1 MSIEIKGKVYRNLQE
16 QVEKNKEDIEQLQ
29 TGIYTAGSGINIT
42 EKVISVDNTVALKSE
57 LFSGNYNDLTNKPN
71 LTVTIYQY
79 TLANDIDP
87 NQPVQFSGT
96 ITLIG
101 NVVIAVNGVVIIQDV
116 NKYPVVAFDQ
126 INEVNNTITITGTGN
141 ANTVTID
148 VGDFDAMNTYP
159 LY

>member
-16 QVEKNKEDIEQLQ
+16 QVEKNKEDIE
-29 TGIYTAGSGINIT
+29 AIT
-42 EKVISVDNTVALKSE
+42 KDK
-57 LFSGNYNDLTNKPN
+57 
-71 LTVTIYQY
+71 TVTIYQY

-87 NQPVQFSGT
+87 NQPIQFSGT

-101 NVVIAVNGVVIIQDV
+101 NVVIAVNGVVIIQTS

-126 INEVNNTITITGTGN
+126 INELENTITITGTGN
-141 ANTVTID
+141 TNVVTINID
-148 VGDFDAMNTYP
+148 DYDTMNTYP